1 MNEQT
6 KEQTYKIP
14 CNMNSITKQNSA
26 ELTKETKNP
35 SVISC
40 KSPSTV
46 LGFGFRIELNKQNKE
61 TNYPGFQH

>member
-1 MNEQT
+1 
-6 KEQTYKIP
+6 
-14 CNMNSITKQNSA
+14 MNSITKQNSA

-46 LGFGFRIELNKQNKE
+46 LGFGFRFELNEQNKE
-61 TNYPGFQH
+61 TNYPGFQHQTMKIKECLSEGVH

>member
-1 MNEQT
+1 MNT
-6 KEQTYKIP
+6 
-14 CNMNSITKQNSA
+14 ITKQNSA

-46 LGFGFRIELNKQNKE
+46 LGFGFRFELNEQNKE